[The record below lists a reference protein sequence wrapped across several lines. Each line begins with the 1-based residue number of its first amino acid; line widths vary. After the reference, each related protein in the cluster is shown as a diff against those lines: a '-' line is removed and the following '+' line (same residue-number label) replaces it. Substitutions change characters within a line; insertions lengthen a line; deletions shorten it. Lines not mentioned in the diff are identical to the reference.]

1 MAAWLP
7 ISRPVLFAIVY
18 VLALGVLAAVNMREF
33 KRNPE
38 KGARYR
44 ALPIGYK
51 LACWFVV
58 VPLFA
63 ATILEGA
70 VFIAAIASFALLE
83 GACVRWYRKAGLLS

>member
-1 MAAWLP
+1 MSAWLP
-7 ISRPVLFAIVY
+7 YSKEVLFAIVY
-18 VLALGVLAAVNMREF
+18 ALSLVLLAAMNAREF
-33 KRNPE
+33 RRRPE

-63 ATILEGA
+63 ATILQGA
-70 VFIAAIASFALLE
+70 LFIAAIASFALLE
-83 GACVRWYRKAGLLS
+83 GACVRWYRKAGLLP